1 MSRYALFATR
11 ISIGPAR
18 LAPADWK
25 GFSSEA
31 DAQLAKIKQTH
42 VALIRSVR
50 LSRRAR
56 QLMLKRLVE
65 LVAMTRLVDLVR
77 AAEELVGFRRVKGH
91 CIPSYFRLPSSADL
105 VLR

>member
-1 MSRYALFATR
+1 MFTTR
-11 ISIGPAR
+11 TSIGPAR

-42 VALIRSVR
+42 DALRS
-50 LSRRAR
+50 LLASDE
-56 QLMLKRLVE
+56 LKGTAFHRTF
-65 LVAMTRLVDLVR
+65 A
-77 AAEELVGFRRVKGH
+77 F
-91 CIPSYFRLPSSADL
+91 PPQPDL